1 MYKGLI
7 FQFINVEL
15 EKFQSNFSTVFDDF
29 LVRERIFIIV
39 TIWSIW
45 FYHLEIT
52 LFMEVDKQAS
62 LAFKIF

>member
-15 EKFQSNFSTVFDDF
+15 EKFPSNFPSNFSTVFDDF

-52 LFMEVDKQAS
+52 LFMEVDS
-62 LAFKIF
+62 

>member
-15 EKFQSNFSTVFDDF
+15 EKFPSNFSTVFDDF
-29 LVRERIFIIV
+29 LVREQRIFIIV

-52 LFMEVDKQAS
+52 LFMEVDS
-62 LAFKIF
+62 

>member
-15 EKFQSNFSTVFDDF
+15 EKFPSNFSTVFGTRAHLHNCYN
-29 LVRERIFIIV
+29 LV
-39 TIWSIW
+39 SIW

-52 LFMEVDKQAS
+52 LFMEVDS
-62 LAFKIF
+62 

>member
-15 EKFQSNFSTVFDDF
+15 EKFPSNFSTVFC
-29 LVRERIFIIV
+29 ERIFIIV

-52 LFMEVDKQAS
+52 LFMEVDS
-62 LAFKIF
+62 

>member
-15 EKFQSNFSTVFDDF
+15 EKFPSNFSTVFDDF
-29 LVRERIFIIV
+29 LVLRERIFIIV

-52 LFMEVDKQAS
+52 LFMEVDS
-62 LAFKIF
+62 